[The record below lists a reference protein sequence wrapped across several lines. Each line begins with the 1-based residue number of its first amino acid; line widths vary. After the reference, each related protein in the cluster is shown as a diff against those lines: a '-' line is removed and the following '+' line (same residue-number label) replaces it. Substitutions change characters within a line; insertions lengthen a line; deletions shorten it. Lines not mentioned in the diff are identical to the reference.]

1 MNTFGSIVSQFWWTL
16 VLRGVVAIL
25 FGVLAFMWPGVTLSV
40 LILLFGAYALVDGI
54 AAIIMGIKDYGDRER
69 WWATLLSGVV
79 SALAGLVTFFMPGI
93 TALALLTLI
102 AFWAIV
108 RGVFEIVA
116 AIRLR
121 HEIEG
126 ELLLGLAGV
135 LSIAFGVF
143 MLLFPGAGALA
154 VVWWIAAFAVVYG
167 VVMVALGFRLRGLGR
182 LVGA

>member
-79 SALAGLVTFFMPGI
+79 SALAGLVAFFMPGI

-167 VVMVALGFRLRGLGR
+167 VVMVALGFRVRGLGR